1 MSRGARD
8 IRGVPGI
15 ANPGT
20 VQGDPRWCGRSGK
33 VKLGNVSEINLEHT
47 ARDFWATRPRRRTD
61 DRKIAGVAA
70 AIARR
75 YGIDPVLVRVAFV
88 VATICSGGA
97 GVLLYLLGWLLLPAQ
112 GDQSSGAE
120 SVIGRGRSSMPA
132 VLTIVLVLLLIP
144 VTAAV
149 LGGHGSGIIGLA
161 VGLGALL
168 LLHRSRAALGEIPG
182 SPPAAA
188 PSSGHPPE
196 TAQTIPA
203 TPGAPGVTT
212 DDPERPAPPAW
223 DPLGAAPFA
232 WDLPEP
238 SAPPAATT
246 PRRWAGSKITPITL
260 GLALLAGGIAL
271 AFGPGLSAAQIA
283 AILLGVVGLGLVI
296 GSFLHGGRGLVPI
309 AVPLALLTWILSAAP
324 TSDFQVGTRHW
335 SPTTTAEL
343 QQQYSVTLGNGDLD
357 LSHLQLTNGQT
368 VKTNV
373 AVGVGETHVFIPPN
387 VDAQVSCRTQ
397 VGDVDCL
404 GRTDSGGSPSRVTLT
419 DTGTDGPGGGT
430 LILDVHSGV
439 GQIHVDRTS

>member
-1 MSRGARD
+1 
-8 IRGVPGI
+8 
-15 ANPGT
+15 
-20 VQGDPRWCGRSGK
+20 
-33 VKLGNVSEINLEHT
+33 VSEINLEHT

-61 DRKIAGVAA
+61 DRKLAGVAA

-75 YGIDPVLVRVAFV
+75 YAIDPVLVRVAFV

-120 SVIGRGRSSMPA
+120 SVIGRGRSSMSA

-168 LLHRSRAALGEIPG
+168 LLHRSRGALGEIPG

-196 TAQTIPA
+196 TAQAIPA
-203 TPGAPGVTT
+203 TPSAPGATT

-246 PRRWAGSKITPITL
+246 PRGWAGSKITPITL

-271 AFGPGLSAAQIA
+271 ALGPGLSAAQIA

-343 QQQYSVTLGNGDLD
+343 QRQYSVTLGNGDLD

-373 AVGVGETHVFIPPN
+373 AVGVGETHVVIPPN

-404 GRTDSGGSPSRVTLT
+404 GRTDSGGSPSRVSLT
-419 DTGTDGPGGGT
+419 DTGADGPGGGT

>member
-120 SVIGRGRSSMPA
+120 SVIGRGRSSMSA

-196 TAQTIPA
+196 TAQAIPA

-404 GRTDSGGSPSRVTLT
+404 GRTDS
-419 DTGTDGPGGGT
+419 DGPGGGT

>member
-1 MSRGARD
+1 MSLGATG

-15 ANPGT
+15 TNPGM
-20 VQGDPRWCGRSGK
+20 VQGDPRWCGQSGK
-33 VKLGNVSEINLEHT
+33 VKLGSVSEINVEHT
-47 ARDFWATRPRRRTD
+47 ARDFWATRPRRRTN

-75 YGIDPVLVRVAFV
+75 YAIDPVLVRVAFV
-88 VATICSGGA
+88 VATVCSGGA

-120 SVIGRGRSSMPA
+120 SVIGRGRSSMSA

-182 SPPAAA
+182 SSPAAA
-188 PSSGHPPE
+188 PSSGPPE
-196 TAQTIPA
+196 TAQAIPA
-203 TPGAPGVTT
+203 TPGVPGATT
-212 DDPERPAPPAW
+212 SDDPDRPAPPAW

-238 SAPPAATT
+238 SAPPA
-246 PRRWAGSKITPITL
+246 PPGPPRWAGSKITPITL

-271 AFGPGLSAAQIA
+271 AFAPGLSAAQIA
-283 AILLGVVGLGLVI
+283 AMLLGVVGLGLVV
-296 GSFLHGGRGLVPI
+296 GSFLQGGRGLVPVAI
-309 AVPLALLTWILSAAP
+309 PLALLTWVLSAAP

-343 QQQYSVTLGNGDLD
+343 QNKYSVTLGNGDLD

-368 VKTNV
+368 VQTNV
-373 AVGVGETHVFIPPN
+373 AVGVGETHVYLPPN

-404 GRTDSGGSPSRVTLT
+404 GRTDSDGSPSRVTLT
-419 DTGTDGPGGGT
+419 DTGADGPGGGT

-439 GQIHVDRTS
+439 GQVHVERTS

>member
-1 MSRGARD
+1 
-8 IRGVPGI
+8 
-15 ANPGT
+15 
-20 VQGDPRWCGRSGK
+20 
-33 VKLGNVSEINLEHT
+33 VSEINLEHT

-75 YGIDPVLVRVAFV
+75 YAIDPVLVRVAFV

-112 GDQSSGAE
+112 GDQSSSAE
-120 SVIGRGRSSMPA
+120 SVIGRGRSSMSA
-132 VLTIVLVLLLIP
+132 LLTIVLVLLLIP
-144 VTAAV
+144 ATAAV

-182 SPPAAA
+182 SPPPAA
-188 PSSGHPPE
+188 PSSGHPPGA
-196 TAQTIPA
+196 AQAIPV
-203 TPGAPGVTT
+203 TPGAPGVTGT
-212 DDPERPAPPAW
+212 EDPERPAPPAW

-238 SAPPAATT
+238 SAPPAPTT
-246 PRRWAGSKITPITL
+246 PPRWAGAKITPITL

-271 AFGPGLSAAQIA
+271 AFAPGLSAAQVA
-283 AILLGVVGLGLVI
+283 AMLLGVVGLGLVV
-296 GSFLHGGRGLVPI
+296 GSFLQGGRGLVPVAI
-309 AVPLALLTWILSAAP
+309 PLALLTWILSAAP

-343 QQQYSVTLGNGDLD
+343 QERYSDTLGNGDLD
-357 LSHLQLTNGQT
+357 LSRLQLTNGQT

-373 AVGVGETHVFIPPN
+373 AVGVGETHVFLSPN

-404 GRTDSGGSPSRVTLT
+404 GRTDSDGSPSRVTLT

-439 GQIHVDRTS
+439 GQVHVDRAS

>member
-1 MSRGARD
+1 M
-8 IRGVPGI
+8 
-15 ANPGT
+15 
-20 VQGDPRWCGRSGK
+20 
-33 VKLGNVSEINLEHT
+33 SEINLEHT

-75 YGIDPVLVRVAFV
+75 YAIDPVLVRVAFV

-97 GVLLYLLGWLLLPAQ
+97 GVLLYLLGWLLLP
-112 GDQSSGAE
+112 GEHTEGNQSPGAG
-120 SVIGRGRSSMPA
+120 SVVGRGRSSMSA

-161 VGLGALL
+161 VGVGALL

-182 SPPAAA
+182 SPPPAV
-188 PSSGHPPE
+188 PPSGHAPE
-196 TAQTIPA
+196 TAQANPA
-203 TPGAPGVTT
+203 TPGAPGATTT

-238 SAPPAATT
+238 SAPPVPTT
-246 PRRWAGSKITPITL
+246 PPRWARSGITPITL

-283 AILLGVVGLGLVI
+283 AMLLGVVGLGLVV
-296 GSFLHGGRGLVPI
+296 GSFLQAGRGLVPV
-309 AVPLALLTWILSAAP
+309 AVPLALLTWILGAAP

-335 SPTTTAEL
+335 SPATTAEL
-343 QQQYSVTLGNGDLD
+343 QDQYSVTLGNGDLD
-357 LSHLQLTNGQT
+357 LSRLQLTNGQT
-368 VKTNV
+368 VKTNL
-373 AVGVGETHVFIPPN
+373 AVGVGETHVYLPPN

-439 GQIHVDRTS
+439 GQVHVYRAS